1 MHRTQLYFDEELYDD
16 VKQTAKRMNIT
27 VSAYIRNVLRKEL
40 DVQKQ
45 RSELPD
51 FSEFQGMWKDDE
63 ISQESL
69 RSKAWK

>member
-1 MHRTQLYFDEELYDD
+1 MHRTQLYFDKELYDD
-16 VKQTAKRMNIT
+16 VKQMAKRMNIT

-40 DVQKQ
+40 DLQEQ